1 MNVRLAV
8 KLLRKP
14 EPTDPGRWVYPLVSA
29 VVLILV
35 LANL

>member
-1 MNVRLAV
+1 MNARLFVRLH
-8 KLLRKP
+8 RKP